1 MKKLLVILFL
11 LPLLWNCSGTRN
23 LSEANIGD
31 MPQTYVEGAAV
42 DSLSL
47 ADLKWW
53 QFYSDS
59 TLVSLMRKALENNRD
74 LLKCASRVEEMR
86 RLYGVQQLNLLPTVG
101 AQIAYSH
108 ETNDYN
114 GAGVK
119 KDPEYDLK
127 LPITWEINL
136 WGSLN
141 HARKGAQAG
150 FMASVEDYRA
160 MRMTLIS
167 EVATT
172 YFKLLSL
179 ENELTIV
186 RQTLETRKESL
197 EQARIRFEGGLT
209 PETTYQQAKVEY
221 ATTASLVP
229 DLELKVASMRNA
241 LTLLLGEYPHEI
253 HERKGYIFDAGIGS
267 RMPVGATSDLLK
279 RRPDLRAAEQRLRA
293 AMAQVGVSYADRF
306 PSLRLGFTPG
316 FENESLKNFFKSPFT
331 YIIGS
336 ITGTV
341 LDFGRKK
348 RKYQAS
354 IAAYDQSRYAYEQA
368 VIAAFTEVNTAIT
381 AFQKYRENTRVQ
393 QELMAA
399 AREYVRL
406 ARLQYM
412 GGSLNYIDVL
422 DAQRRYFSAQI
433 GVNNALL
440 DEYLALINLYRS
452 LGGGT
457 D

>member
-1 MKKLLVILFL
+1 MKKLLLILFA
-11 LPLLWNCSGTRN
+11 LPLLWNCSGTKN
-23 LSEANIGD
+23 LTRANLGE
-31 MPQTYVEGAAV
+31 MPETYVAGAPI

-59 TLVSLMRKALENNRD
+59 TLVKIMRHALDNNRD
-74 LLKCASRVEEMR
+74 LLKCAARVEEMR
-86 RLYGVQQLNLLPTVG
+86 RLYGVEQLNLLPTVG
-101 AQIAYSH
+101 VQVAYSH

-114 GAGVK
+114 GSGTTR
-119 KDPEYDLK
+119 DPEHDLK

-136 WGSLN
+136 WGALS
-141 HARKGAQAG
+141 HARKGAEAR
-150 FMASVEDYRA
+150 FVATMEDYRA

-167 EVATT
+167 ELAST
-172 YFKLLSL
+172 YFRLLSL
-179 ENELTIV
+179 ENELVIV
-186 RQTLETRKESL
+186 RQTLETRRQSL

-229 DLELKVASMRNA
+229 DLELRIASMRNA
-241 LTLLLGEYPHEI
+241 LTLLMGDYPHEI
-253 HERKGYIFDAGIGS
+253 DNARDYTFDDQIGA
-267 RMPVGATSDLLK
+267 RLPVGATSDLLR

-293 AMAQVGVSYADRF
+293 AMADVGVSYADRF
-306 PSLRLGFTPG
+306 PTLRLGFTPG
-316 FENESLKNFFKSPFT
+316 FENDGLKNFFKSPFT
-331 YIIGS
+331 YVIGS

-348 RKYQAS
+348 RKYEAS
-354 IAAYDQSRYAYEQA
+354 IAAYNQSRYGYEQA

-381 AFQKYRENTRVQ
+381 AFQKYRENTKVQ
-393 QELMAA
+393 QDLMAA
-399 AREYVRL
+399 ASKYVDL
-406 ARLQYM
+406 ARLQYI
-412 GGSLNYIDVL
+412 GGTLNYIDVL

-433 GVNNALL
+433 GVNHALL

-452 LGGGT
+452 LGGGI

>member
-1 MKKLLVILFL
+1 ML
-11 LPLLWNCSGTRN
+11 LPVLWNCSGTGK
-23 LSEANIGD
+23 LAKVDVGD
-31 MPQTYVEGAAV
+31 MPQTYLPGANI

-59 TLVSLMRKALENNRD
+59 TLAGIMRRALENNRD

-86 RLYGVQQLNLLPTVG
+86 RLYGVEKLNLLPTVG
-101 AQIAYSH
+101 AQVAYSH
-108 ETNDYN
+108 ETNNYN
-114 GAGVK
+114 GTGTT
-119 KDPEYDLK
+119 KDPEADLK
-127 LPITWEINL
+127 LPISWEINL
-136 WGSLN
+136 WGALS
-141 HARKGAQAG
+141 HARKGAGAR

-179 ENELTIV
+179 ENELAIV
-186 RQTLETRKESL
+186 RRTLETRKESL

-229 DLELKVASMRNA
+229 DLELRVASMRNA
-241 LTLLLGEYPHEI
+241 LTLLMGEYPHELY
-253 HERKGYIFDAGIGS
+253 ERKGYIFDAGIGS
-267 RMPVGATSDLLK
+267 RMPVGATSDLLR
-279 RRPDLRAAEQRLRA
+279 RRPDLRAAEQRLKA
-293 AMAQVGVSYADRF
+293 AMADVGVTYADRF
-306 PSLRLGFTPG
+306 PSLRIGFTPG
-316 FENESLKNFFKSPFT
+316 FENDGLKNFFKSPFS
-331 YIIGS
+331 YVIGS

-348 RKYQAS
+348 RKYEAA
-354 IAAYDQSRYAYEQA
+354 IAAYDQSRYSYEQA
-368 VIAAFTEVNTAIT
+368 VIAAFTEVNTAVT
-381 AFQKYRENTRVQ
+381 AFQKYRENTKVQ
-393 QELMAA
+393 QELMQAA
-399 AREYVRL
+399 EKYVEL

-412 GGSLNYIDVL
+412 GGTLNYIDVL

>member
-1 MKKLLVILFL
+1 MKKLLVILMA
-11 LPLLWNCSGTRN
+11 LPLLWCCSGTKN
-23 LSEANIGD
+23 LSRPD
-31 MPQTYVEGAAV
+31 TVSMPDTYVAGAEI

-47 ADLKWW
+47 SDLKWW

-59 TLVSLMRKALENNRD
+59 TLVRIMRHALDNNRD

-86 RLYGVQQLNLLPTVG
+86 RLYGVEKLNLLPTVRLDAG
-101 AQIAYSH
+101 YSH
-108 ETNDYN
+108 ETNNYN
-114 GAGVK
+114 GSGTT
-119 KDPEYDLK
+119 KDPEVDLK

-136 WGSLN
+136 FGSLS
-141 HARKGAQAG
+141 HARKGAAAR
-150 FMASVEDYRA
+150 FEATVSDYRA

-172 YFKLLSL
+172 YFRLLLL
-179 ENELTIV
+179 ENELAIV
-186 RQTLETRKESL
+186 RQTLDTRRESL

-221 ATTASLVP
+221 ATTASLIP
-229 DLELKVASMRNA
+229 DLELRIVAMRNA
-241 LTLLLGEYPHEI
+241 LTLLMGDYPHEI
-253 HERKGYIFDAGIGS
+253 DTRQGFMFDSKIGS
-267 RMPVGATSDLLK
+267 RMPVGATSDLLR
-279 RRPDLRAAEQRLRA
+279 RRPDLQAAEMRLKA
-293 AMAQVGVSYADRF
+293 AMEDVGVSYADRF

-316 FENESLKNFFKSPFT
+316 FENDGLKNFFKSPFT
-331 YIIGS
+331 YVVGS
-336 ITGTV
+336 IAGTV

-348 RKYQAS
+348 RKYEAS

-368 VIAAFTEVNTAIT
+368 VISAFTEVNTAIT
-381 AFQKYRENTRVQ
+381 AFQKYRENMIVQ
-393 QELMAA
+393 QELMEAA
-399 AREYVRL
+399 KKYVEL

-412 GGSLNYIDVL
+412 GGTLNYIDVL

-433 GVNNALL
+433 GVNHALL
-440 DEYLALINLYRS
+440 DEYLALINLYRC

>member
-1 MKKLLVILFL
+1 M
-11 LPLLWNCSGTRN
+11 
-23 LSEANIGD
+23 
-31 MPQTYVEGAAV
+31 
-42 DSLSL
+42 
-47 ADLKWW
+47 
-53 QFYSDS
+53 
-59 TLVSLMRKALENNRD
+59 
-74 LLKCASRVEEMR
+74 
-86 RLYGVQQLNLLPTVG
+86 
-101 AQIAYSH
+101 
-108 ETNDYN
+108 
-114 GAGVK
+114 
-119 KDPEYDLK
+119 
-127 LPITWEINL
+127 
-136 WGSLN
+136 
-141 HARKGAQAG
+141 
-150 FMASVEDYRA
+150 
-160 MRMTLIS
+160 
-167 EVATT
+167 
-172 YFKLLSL
+172 
-179 ENELTIV
+179 
-186 RQTLETRKESL
+186 
-197 EQARIRFEGGLT
+197 
-209 PETTYQQAKVEY
+209 EY

-293 AMAQVGVSYADRF
+293 AMAKVGVSYADRF

-316 FENESLKNFFKSPFT
+316 FENDGLKNFFKSPFT
-331 YIIGS
+331 YIVGS

-341 LDFGRKK
+341 LDFGRNK
-348 RKYQAS
+348 RKYQAA
-354 IAAYDQSRYAYEQA
+354 IAAYDQSRYTYEQA